1 MSASAKPP
9 ARTAATVAVELAIIL
24 PALLIFILGIIDM
37 GRLIWTQT
45 TLDHAVAQAA
55 RCGAVNA
62 TLCGTGPAIQ
72 NFAVSEAMGLA
83 VTASVFSVA
92 VAPCGVQVTA
102 TYEFAHAIPWF
113 TLAKQSMTATSCLPH

>member
-1 MSASAKPP
+1 MSTFAKPP

-45 TLDHAVAQAA
+45 TLNHAVAQAA

-72 NFAVSEAMGLA
+72 NFAVNEAMGLPVA
-83 VTASVFSVA
+83 ASVFAVG
-92 VAPCGVQVTA
+92 VAPCGVQVIA
-102 TYEFAHAIPWF
+102 TYQFAHAVPWL
-113 TLAKQSMTATSCLPH
+113 TLTTQTLTATSCYTH